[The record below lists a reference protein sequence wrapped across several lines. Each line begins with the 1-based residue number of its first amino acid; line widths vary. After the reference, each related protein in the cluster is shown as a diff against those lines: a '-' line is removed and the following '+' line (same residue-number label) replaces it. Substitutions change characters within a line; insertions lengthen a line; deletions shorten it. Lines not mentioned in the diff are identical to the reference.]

1 MSMGIL
7 ELFDKVSVTEAFAKL
22 LENTS
27 LEGCKLYI
35 EENRA
40 EVKLKSSEF
49 IDRFELF
56 KYKEAVKKI

>member
-22 LENTS
+22 LKNTS

-56 KYKEAVKKI
+56 K